1 MIDNLSKYQC
11 TGCSACLTACPKQAI
26 SMYEDYEGFLYPQ
39 IDYRLCV
46 KCHKCD
52 SVCES
57 IKPLEKTKSIPKVY
71 GAIARDENMRL
82 SSSSGGVFPLL
93 AQYILSLGGIVFGA
107 AFDSEL
113 NVVHIGINSVTE
125 INKLQGSKYVQS
137 RIGNVFYQ
145 IKNELEKGRYVL
157 FVGTSCQVNGLL
169 HFLSH
174 LYEKLFTVDFICH
187 GVPSPKVWREYL
199 KELTCQYGNIIN
211 PSQCTFRSKK
221 TGWLNYSISIPFKT
235 PYYCTKDKD
244 PYLLAFSKNLC
255 LRPSCYSCNAKGIS
269 RNSDITLADFWAIKK
284 FVPHLFDDK
293 GASLIFIHS
302 EKGKYIVDKE
312 KSNLELWKV
321 DLEKLKPYIVSA
333 YSSVKSNKYKREKF
347 MKMLGEKSMNYLVR
361 KYGKDSYVYRIKV
374 FIMAGILK
382 IMGKKAKWD

>member
-11 TGCSACLTACPKQAI
+11 TGCSACLNVCPKQAI
-26 SMYEDYEGFLYPQ
+26 SMYEDYEGFIYPQ

-57 IKPLEKTKSIPKVY
+57 IKPLEKTKSTPKVY

-93 AQYILSLGGIVFGA
+93 AEYTLSLGGIIFGA
-107 AFDSEL
+107 AFDNDL
-113 NVVHIGINSVTE
+113 TVVHIGINSVTE

-157 FVGTSCQVNGLL
+157 FVGTPCQVNGLL
-169 HFLSH
+169 HFLPH

-211 PSQCTFRSKK
+211 PSKCTFRSKK
-221 TGWLNYSISIPFKT
+221 R
-235 PYYCTKDKD
+235 
-244 PYLLAFSKNLC
+244 LAE
-255 LRPSCYSCNAKGIS
+255 
-269 RNSDITLADFWAIKK
+269 
-284 FVPHLFDDK
+284 LF
-293 GASLIFIHS
+293 
-302 EKGKYIVDKE
+302 
-312 KSNLELWKV
+312 N
-321 DLEKLKPYIVSA
+321 
-333 YSSVKSNKYKREKF
+333 
-347 MKMLGEKSMNYLVR
+347 
-361 KYGKDSYVYRIKV
+361 
-374 FIMAGILK
+374 
-382 IMGKKAKWD
+382 